1 MTSRRSAAPPSRRQ
15 ARKQARAQ
23 ALADGSRR
31 GFFWRWRRAFF
42 LVGLVLVAAV
52 AGVAYVFSQVP
63 LPAKDPPLLQ
73 TSFVCAADV
82 TTNCNADNAMAQ
94 LSGGVDRV
102 DVDYDQIP
110 QVLIDAVVSAED
122 KNFFSHGGVD
132 PQSIAR
138 ALWEDLHGSASEQGG
153 STITQQ
159 YVKTVYLTNE
169 RSFTRKIKEAVLA
182 VKLERQL
189 PKTEILNRYLNAV
202 YFGRGA
208 YGVEAASKT
217 YFGKDVG
224 SLTLPEAAYLAGLIR
239 SPETADAAL
248 PASDPGAASGLATAK
263 FRRTSVLDN
272 MVKQHYI
279 TQAQRDA
286 AVASPWTD
294 VLPKAQGASTS
305 TVTHTELG
313 TQYLLDYVRHTL
325 IASGQFNDAELYG
338 GGLRIYTTIDYGL
351 QKDALDAISS
361 SLTLEA
367 DPAASLVSVDPSGRI
382 RAMANS
388 TSYSTSQVNLA
399 VGSQGGGGGRQAGS
413 TFKTFAVA
421 EALSQGMTLN
431 RSYPAP
437 YSLVVPNGNGAGDN
451 WSVHNDSRSE
461 AFGRINMSTAL
472 TNSINTYF
480 AQLVT
485 DINPQNLANMAKRMG
500 VTSPLNAYPSL
511 VLGTS
516 GVSPLDMASGYSTL
530 MDEGLHI
537 TPYIVSRVTDSS
549 GQVLYQAPT
558 SGTRVLSK
566 NIADQVNWALSQVI
580 TQGTGTGAAFS
591 QPAAG
596 KTGTTSAN
604 TDGWFTGFTCSLTA
618 SVWMGYPDSDSHS
631 MSYLGTNA
639 YGGKI
644 PASIW
649 KKFMTQ
655 ATQGLKSCPYNRPSN
670 AAGSVTDYGTGI
682 NAPPTSTVSGS
693 TSTTLS
699 HAPSSTTTTT
709 APVTP
714 TTVPPTTAPP
724 TTAPPTTVPPT
735 TTLPP

>member
-1 MTSRRSAAPPSRRQ
+1 VSARARSSAPSRRQ
-15 ARKQARAQ
+15 ARKQAKAQ
-23 ALADGSRR
+23 AKADGTRR
-31 GFFWRWRRAFF
+31 SFVWRWRRGFF
-42 LVGLVLVAAV
+42 LVGLVLVAGV
-52 AGVAYVFSQVP
+52 AGIAYVFSQVP

-102 DVDYDQIP
+102 DVDYSQIP
-110 QVLIDAVVSAED
+110 PVLVDAVVSAED
-122 KNFFSHGGVD
+122 KNFFTHGGVD
-132 PQSIAR
+132 PESIAR

-169 RSFTRKIKEAVLA
+169 RSVTRKIKEAVLA

-239 SPETADAAL
+239 SPETADAGL
-248 PASDPGAASGLATAK
+248 PASDPGAANGLATAK

-272 MVKQHYI
+272 MFKQHYI
-279 TQAQRDA
+279 TQAERDA

-294 VLPKAQGASTS
+294 VLPKTQTPSTS

-325 IASGQFNDAELYG
+325 VASGQFNDAELYG

-351 QKDALDAISS
+351 QKDALDAITSN
-361 SLTLEA
+361 LRYKA
-367 DPAASLVSVDPSGRI
+367 DPAASLVSIDPSGRI
-382 RAMANS
+382 RAMASS
-388 TSYSTSQVNLA
+388 TSYATSQVNLA

-421 EALSQGMTLN
+421 EALSQGMSLN
-431 RSYPAP
+431 QTFPAP
-437 YSLVVPNGNGAGDN
+437 YSLTVPNGMGQGQT
-451 WSVHNDSRSE
+451 WPVHNDNHDE
-461 AFGRINMSTAL
+461 NYGRINMSTAL
-472 TNSINTYF
+472 AKSINTYF
-480 AQLVT
+480 AGLVT
-485 DINPQNLANMAKRMG
+485 AINPQNLENMAKRMG
-500 VTSPLNAYPSL
+500 VASPSLEPIPSL
-511 VLGTS
+511 VLGTRP
-516 GVSPLDMASGYSTL
+516 VSVLDMASGYSTL
-530 MDEGLHI
+530 MDEGVHI

-558 SGTRVLSK
+558 SGSRVLSK
-566 NIADQVNWALSQVI
+566 NVADQVNWALSQVI
-580 TQGTGTGAAFS
+580 TQGTGTKAAFG

-596 KTGTTSAN
+596 KTGTTDKN
-604 TDGWFTGFTCSLTA
+604 TDGWFTGYTCSLTA
-618 SVWMGYPDSDSHS
+618 SVWIGYPDSDNHS
-631 MSYLGTNA
+631 MTYLGANA
-639 YGGKI
+639 YGGQI
-644 PASIW
+644 PATIW
-649 KKFMTQ
+649 NAFMTQ
-655 ATQGLKSCPYNRPSN
+655 ATQGLKSCPYNRPAN
-670 AAGSVTDYGTGI
+670 ASGSVNDYGTGVGT
-682 NAPPTSTVSGS
+682 PSTSPSGS
-693 TSTTLS
+693 TTTTG
-699 HAPSSTTTTT
+699 HVPSSTTTT

-714 TTVPPTTAPP
+714 TTV
-724 TTAPPTTVPPT
+724 APPTTVTPT
-735 TTLPP
+735 TVTPTTVTPTTLPP

>member
-1 MTSRRSAAPPSRRQ
+1 VTARGRARRQ
-15 ARKQARAQ
+15 AKRGTR
-23 ALADGSRR
+23 ADGTRR
-31 GFFWRWRRAFF
+31 GFFWRWRRGFF
-42 LVGLVLVAAV
+42 LVGLVLVAGV

-102 DVDYDQIP
+102 DVDYSQIP

-122 KNFFSHGGVD
+122 KNFFTHGGVD
-132 PQSIAR
+132 PRSIAR
-138 ALWEDLHGSASEQGG
+138 AVWDDLHGSQSEQGG

-189 PKTEILNRYLNAV
+189 PKTEILNRYLNAI

-224 SLTLPEAAYLAGLIR
+224 ALTLPEAAYLAGLIR

-248 PASDPGAASGLATAK
+248 PATDPGQASGLATAK
-263 FRRTSVLDN
+263 FRRTSVLNN
-272 MVKQHYI
+272 MVKQRYI

-286 AVASPWTD
+286 AVASPWSD
-294 VLPKAQGASTS
+294 VLPKAGGASTS
-305 TVTHTELG
+305 TLTHTELG
-313 TQYLLDYVRHTL
+313 TQYILDYVRHTL
-325 IASGQFNDAELYG
+325 VASGQFTDAELYG
-338 GGLRIYTTIDYGL
+338 GGLRIYTTLDYGL
-351 QKDALDAISS
+351 QKDALNAVTST
-361 SLTLEA
+361 LTLKA
-367 DPAASLVSVDPSGRI
+367 DPAAALVAIDPSGRI
-382 RAMANS
+382 RAMVGGTDYAA
-388 TSYSTSQVNLA
+388 SQVNLA
-399 VGSQGGGGGRQAGS
+399 VGTAGGGGGRQAGS

-421 EALSQGMTLN
+421 EALRQGMTLN

-437 YSLVVPNGNGAGDN
+437 YSLLVPNGNGANDN
-451 WSVHNDSRSE
+451 WKVHNDNAGES
-461 AFGRINMSTAL
+461 FGRINMTTAL

-480 AQLVT
+480 AQLSQ
-485 DINPQNLANMAKRMG
+485 DINPQNLAAMAKRMG
-500 VTSPLNAYPSL
+500 VESSLDPVPSL

-516 GVSPLDMASGYSTL
+516 PVSVLDVASGYSTL
-530 MDEGLHI
+530 MDDGVHI

-558 SGTRVLSK
+558 SGSRVLSK
-566 NIADQVNWALSQVI
+566 NIADQTNWALSQVI
-580 TQGTGTGAAFS
+580 AHGTGTGAQFG

-596 KTGTTSAN
+596 KTGTTENN
-604 TDGWFTGFTCSLTA
+604 TDGWFTGYTCSLTA
-618 SVWMGYPDSDSHS
+618 SVWMGYPSGEKP
-631 MSYLGTNA
+631 MTYIGKNA
-639 YGGKI
+639 YGGAY
-644 PASIW
+644 PATIW
-649 KKFMTQ
+649 NKFMTA
-655 ATQGLKSCPYNRPSN
+655 ATQGLKSCPYDRPAN

-682 NAPPTSTVSGS
+682 SS
-693 TSTTLS
+693 
-699 HAPSSTTTTT
+699 PSSTTGGSTTT
-709 APVTP
+709 AGNLPASTTTTSPVAPTTAPPTTAAPTTTVAP
-714 TTVPPTTAPP
+714 TTVPPTTA
-724 TTAPPTTVPPT
+724 APP
-735 TTLPP
+735 

>member
-1 MTSRRSAAPPSRRQ
+1 VSRRRDRKRARRDE
-15 ARKQARAQ
+15 RRAE
-23 ALADGSRR
+23 GRR
-31 GFFWRWRRAFF
+31 GIFWRWRRAFF
-42 LVGLVLVAAV
+42 LVGLVLVAGV
-52 AGVAYVFSQVP
+52 AGIAYVFSQVP

-102 DVDYDQIP
+102 DVTYDQIP
-110 QVLIDAVVSAED
+110 PVLVDAVVSAED
-122 KNFFSHGGVD
+122 KNFFTHGGVD
-132 PQSIAR
+132 PESIAR

-169 RSFTRKIKEAVLA
+169 RSVTRKIKEAVLA

-294 VLPKAQGASTS
+294 VLPKSQAPSTS

-313 TQYLLDYVRHTL
+313 TQYLLDYIRHTL
-325 IASGQFNDAELYG
+325 VASGQFNDAELYG
-338 GGLRIYTTIDYGL
+338 GGLRIYTTVDYGL
-351 QKDALDAISS
+351 QKDALAAISS
-361 SLTLEA
+361 SLTLKA
-367 DPAASLVSVDPSGRI
+367 DPAASLVSIDPTGRI
-382 RAMANS
+382 RAMASS
-388 TSYSTSQVNLA
+388 TSYATSQVNLA
-399 VGSQGGGGGRQAGS
+399 VGNQGGGGGRQAGS

-437 YSLVVPNGNGAGDN
+437 YSLVVPNGNGTGDN
-451 WSVHNDSRSE
+451 WPVHNDDKLESY
-461 AFGRINMSTAL
+461 GRINMSTAL
-472 TNSINTYF
+472 TKSINTYF

-500 VTSPLNAYPSL
+500 VQSPLNPVPSL

-530 MDEGLHI
+530 MDEGTHI

-558 SGTRVLSK
+558 TGTRVLSK
-566 NIADQVNWALSQVI
+566 NIADQINWALSQVI
-580 TQGTGTGAAFS
+580 ANPEGTGTGAAFG

-596 KTGTTSAN
+596 KTGTTTAN
-604 TDGWFTGFTCSLTA
+604 TDGWFTGYTCSLTA
-618 SVWMGYPDSDSHS
+618 SVWMGYPDSDNHS
-631 MSYLGTNA
+631 MNYLGKNA
-639 YGGKI
+639 YGGAI
-644 PASIW
+644 PATIW
-649 KKFMTQ
+649 KKFMIQ
-655 ATQGLKSCPYNRPSN
+655 ATQGLKSCPYNRPAN
-670 AAGSVTDYGTGI
+670 AAGSVTDYGTGSGI
-682 NAPPTSTVSGS
+682 TSSTFASGTTTTTLAHGPTS
-693 TSTTLS
+693 TSTTV
-699 HAPSSTTTTT
+699 PT
-709 APVTP
+709 APTTVAPPTTVTP
-714 TTVPPTTAPP
+714 TTVTPTTVAPP
-724 TTAPPTTVPPT
+724 TT
-735 TTLPP
+735 LPP

>member
-1 MTSRRSAAPPSRRQ
+1 M
-15 ARKQARAQ
+15 
-23 ALADGSRR
+23 
-31 GFFWRWRRAFF
+31 
-42 LVGLVLVAAV
+42 
-52 AGVAYVFSQVP
+52 AGIAYVFSQVP

-73 TSFVCAADV
+73 TSFVCSAEV
-82 TTNCNADNAMAQ
+82 TTTCTADNAMAQ

-110 QVLIDAVVSAED
+110 QILIDAVVSAED
-122 KNFFSHGGVD
+122 KNFFKHGGVD
-132 PQSIAR
+132 PESIAR

-169 RSFTRKIKEAVLA
+169 RSFSRKIKEAVLA
-182 VKLERQL
+182 IKLERQL

-224 SLTLPEAAYLAGLIR
+224 ALTLPEAAYLAGLIR

-248 PASDPGAASGLATAK
+248 PAADPGAHSGLVTAQ

-286 AVASPWTD
+286 AVNSGWAD
-294 VLPKAQGASTS
+294 VLPKAQSTT
-305 TVTHTELG
+305 TVQVDHTELG
-313 TQYLLDYVRHTL
+313 SQYILDYVRHTL
-325 IASGQFNDAELYG
+325 VSSGEFNDAELYG
-338 GGLRIYTTIDYGL
+338 GGLRIYTTIDWGL
-351 QKDALDAISS
+351 QADAYQAVTSTLD
-361 SLTLEA
+361 LPR
-367 DPAASLVSVDPSGRI
+367 DPSAALVAVDPSGRI
-382 RAMANS
+382 VAMMGGTNYAA
-388 TSYSTSQVNLA
+388 SQVNLA

-421 EALSQGMTLN
+421 EALTQGMTLN
-431 RSYPAP
+431 RSYAAP
-437 YSLVVPNGNGAGDN
+437 YSLVVPNGSGAGDN
-451 WSVHNDSRSE
+451 WPVHNDNRSE
-461 AFGRINMSTAL
+461 TFGQINMVTAL

-480 AQLVT
+480 AQLVN
-485 DINPQNLANMAKRMG
+485 DINPQNLASMAKRMG
-500 VTSPLNAYPSL
+500 VQSPLDPVPSL

-516 GVSPLDMASGYSTL
+516 PVSPLDMASGYSTL
-530 MDEGLHI
+530 MDEGVHI

-566 NIADQVNWALSQVI
+566 NVADQTNWALSQVI
-580 TQGTGTGAAFS
+580 QHGTGEPNGQIG

-596 KTGTTSAN
+596 KTGTTQNIA
-604 TDGWFTGFTCSLTA
+604 DGWFTGYTCSLTA
-618 SVWMGYPDSDSHS
+618 SVWMGYPDSDNHS
-631 MSYLGTNA
+631 MSYIGSVNA
-639 YGGKI
+639 YGGGY
-644 PASIW
+644 PTTIW
-649 KKFMTQ
+649 KKFMIK
-655 ATQGLKSCPYNRPSN
+655 ATQGLKSCPYNRPPG
-670 AAGSVTDYGTGI
+670 AVGSVTDDGGDSGT
-682 NAPPTSTVSGS
+682 TSSTLFHPGS
-693 TSTTLS
+693 TPTTLPG
-699 HAPSSTTTTT
+699 HGSTTTL

-714 TTVPPTTAPP
+714 TTVTPTTVTPTTVTPTTVTPTTA
-724 TTAPPTTVPPT
+724 APP
-735 TTLPP
+735 

>member
-1 MTSRRSAAPPSRRQ
+1 MTPQRRSRRKAERRPP
-15 ARKQARAQ
+15 
-23 ALADGSRR
+23 ADGTRR

-42 LVGLVLVAAV
+42 LIGLVLVAAV

-73 TSFVCAADV
+73 TSFVCAGDV

-102 DVDYDQIP
+102 DVDYSQIP
-110 QVLIDAVVSAED
+110 KVLIDAVVSAED
-122 KNFFSHGGVD
+122 KNFFTHGGVD
-132 PQSIAR
+132 PRSIVR
-138 ALWEDLHGSASEQGG
+138 ALWDDLHGSQSEQGG

-169 RSFTRKIKEAVLA
+169 RSITRKIKEAVLA

-189 PKTEILNRYLNAV
+189 PKTEILNRYLNAI

-248 PASDPGAASGLATAK
+248 PPTDPGQASGLATAK

-272 MVKQHYI
+272 MVKQRYI

-294 VLPKAQGASTS
+294 VRPKSQGASTS
-305 TVTHTELG
+305 TVIHTELG
-313 TQYLLDYVRHTL
+313 TQYILDYVRHTL
-325 IASGQFNDAELYG
+325 VASGQFNDAELYG
-338 GGLRIYTTIDYGL
+338 GGLRIYTTLDYGL

-361 SLTLEA
+361 TLTLKA
-367 DPAASLVSVDPSGRI
+367 DPAASLVSIDPSGRI
-382 RAMANS
+382 RAMVGGTDYA
-388 TSYSTSQVNLA
+388 TSQVNLA
-399 VGSQGGGGGRQAGS
+399 VGAQGGGLGRPAGS
-413 TFKTFAVA
+413 TFKMFAVT

-437 YSLVVPNGNGAGDN
+437 YSLTVPNGNGQGDT
-451 WSVHNDSRSE
+451 WLVHNDNAGES
-461 AFGRINMSTAL
+461 FGRINMSTAL

-500 VTSPLNAYPSL
+500 VQSSLNPVPSL

-516 GVSPLDMASGYSTL
+516 PVSPLDMASGYSTL
-530 MDEGLHI
+530 MDDGVHI
-537 TPYIVSRVTDSS
+537 TPYLVSRVTDSS
-549 GQVLYQAPT
+549 GQVLYQAPS

-566 NIADQVNWALSQVI
+566 NIADQTNWALSQVI
-580 TQGTGTGAAFS
+580 TQGTGTGAQFG

-596 KTGTTSAN
+596 KTGTTERN
-604 TDGWFTGFTCSLTA
+604 TDGWFTGYTCSLTA
-618 SVWMGYPDSDSHS
+618 SVWMGYPSGAKP
-631 MSYLGTNA
+631 MTYIGVKNA
-639 YGGKI
+639 YGGGY
-644 PASIW
+644 PATIW
-649 KKFMTQ
+649 RKFMTE
-655 ATQGLKSCPYNRPSN
+655 ATQGLKSCPYNRPPN
-670 AAGSVTDYGTGI
+670 AAGSITDYGTGVYS
-682 NAPPTSTVSGS
+682 PS
-693 TSTTLS
+693 TSL
-699 HAPSSTTTTT
+699 AGGSTTTTGNQPPST
-709 APVTP
+709 T
-714 TTVPPTTAPP
+714 TTVAVAPTTAPP
-724 TTAPPTTVPPT
+724 TTAAPTTTVAPTTVVPT
-735 TTLPP
+735 TAASP

>member
-1 MTSRRSAAPPSRRQ
+1 M
-15 ARKQARAQ
+15 
-23 ALADGSRR
+23 
-31 GFFWRWRRAFF
+31 
-42 LVGLVLVAAV
+42 
-52 AGVAYVFSQVP
+52 
-63 LPAKDPPLLQ
+63 
-73 TSFVCAADV
+73 
-82 TTNCNADNAMAQ
+82 
-94 LSGGVDRV
+94 
-102 DVDYDQIP
+102 
-110 QVLIDAVVSAED
+110 
-122 KNFFSHGGVD
+122 
-132 PQSIAR
+132 
-138 ALWEDLHGSASEQGG
+138 
-153 STITQQ
+153 
-159 YVKTVYLTNE
+159 
-169 RSFTRKIKEAVLA
+169 LA

-189 PKTEILNRYLNAV
+189 PKTEILNRYLNAI

-279 TQAQRDA
+279 TQAQRNA
-286 AVASPWTD
+286 AVASPWSD
-294 VLPKAQGASTS
+294 VLPKASGASTT

-313 TQYLLDYVRHTL
+313 TQYVLDYVRHTL
-325 IASGQFNDAELYG
+325 VASGQFNDAELYG

-351 QKDALDAISS
+351 QRDALDAMTS
-361 SLTLEA
+361 TLAYQA
-367 DPAASLVSVDPSGRI
+367 DPAASLVSIDPSGRI
-382 RAMANS
+382 RAMAGS
-388 TSYSTSQVNLA
+388 TDYASSQVNLA

-437 YSLVVPNGNGAGDN
+437 YSLTVPNGNGQGDT
-451 WSVHNDSRSE
+451 WLVHNDNKGES
-461 AFGRINMSTAL
+461 FGRINMATAL

-500 VTSPLNAYPSL
+500 VQSSLTPVPSL

-530 MDEGLHI
+530 MDDGAHI

-558 SGTRVLSK
+558 TGTRVLSK
-566 NIADQVNWALSQVI
+566 NIADQMNWALSQVI
-580 TQGTGTGAAFS
+580 TQGTGKGADFG

-596 KTGTTSAN
+596 KTGTTENN
-604 TDGWFTGFTCSLTA
+604 TDGWFTGYTCSLTA
-618 SVWMGYPDSDSHS
+618 SVWMGYPSSDSKP
-631 MSYLGTNA
+631 MSYLGVKNA
-639 YGGKI
+639 YGGGY
-644 PASIW
+644 PATIW
-649 KKFMTQ
+649 QKFMVK
-655 ATQGLKSCPYNRPSN
+655 ATQGLKSCPYNRPPN
-670 AAGSVTDYGTGI
+670 AAGSITDYGTGSSSPSSSV
-682 NAPPTSTVSGS
+682 ASGS
-693 TSTTLS
+693 TTTTGHL
-699 HAPSSTTTTT
+699 PSSTTTAPVAPTT
-709 APVTP
+709 VAPPTTVTP
-714 TTVPPTTAPP
+714 TTVPPTTA
-724 TTAPPTTVPPT
+724 APPTTIPLSGGGAPVGRLADQRARRSERSRSHRDSQMPKAPVGRLADQRARRSERSRSHRDSQMPKAPVGRLADQRARRSERRDVGAGAGLELLMGVVGAAHEAPALLAALLDLARGVPRFRGDVEAADEQHGFVVSPAA
-735 TTLPP
+735 LADPDHG